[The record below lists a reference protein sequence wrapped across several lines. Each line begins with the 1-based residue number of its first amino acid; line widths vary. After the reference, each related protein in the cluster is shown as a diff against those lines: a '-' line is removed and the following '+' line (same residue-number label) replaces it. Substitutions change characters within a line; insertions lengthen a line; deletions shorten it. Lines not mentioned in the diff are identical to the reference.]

1 MLFMFKTNQN
11 SVKKVLKKRILING
25 FLLIVCISL
34 FIGFTSSDV
43 QLDHFIDLP
52 GLKKSGE
59 DWNVL
64 FQDINPEKGHIKLHH
79 DKWLMYFLHWRP
91 LTEENKNISI
101 EYVRKLML
109 SFWGPNMP
117 FTIKGNGGETEIYGH
132 KAYFIDGTIY
142 NGAIH
147 SRFIVW
153 NCPKTDRQFISDCNI
168 NLRLGTPGYLL
179 ETQKHITQTIRCH
192 EGFSKAM
199 PDKFPRTYESE
210 KWNLS
215 FNIPEN
221 WKTAEYIDKKWFPNG
236 MSNQNGSLWTLLTDS
251 RKYLELL
258 WEETDVPLNADLF
271 KSFLERITKPFTH
284 EDITLQVTQVK
295 LESVKVKNGYYMGE
309 GSHQFKQVVK
319 DKEYKSDYTFK
330 GLLWKKE
337 KRIYFLFASLIGLK
351 EFWGIKN
358 DLSPTDETLE
368 KYLHL
373 EILPNIKELDKNF
386 LK

>member
-1 MLFMFKTNQN
+1 LK
-11 SVKKVLKKRILING
+11 KKVKPSNFEK
-25 FLLIVCISL
+25 IV
-34 FIGFTSSDV
+34 
-43 QLDHFIDLP
+43 
-52 GLKKSGE
+52 
-59 DWNVL
+59 
-64 FQDINPEKGHIKLHH
+64 
-79 DKWLMYFLHWRP
+79 
-91 LTEENKNISI
+91 KNR
-101 EYVRKLML
+101 RK
-109 SFWGPNMP
+109 
-117 FTIKGNGGETEIYGH
+117 KGNGGETEIYGH

-142 NGAIH
+142 NDAIH

-153 NCPKTDRQFISDCNI
+153 NCPKTGRQFISDCNI

-179 ETQKHITQTIRCH
+179 ETQNHITQTIHCH
-192 EGFSKAM
+192 KGFSKAI
-199 PDKFPRTYESE
+199 PDTFPRTYESE

-221 WKTAEYIDKKWFPNG
+221 WKTAEYFDKKWFPNG

-284 EDITLQVTQVK
+284 EDITLQVSQIK
-295 LESVKVKNGYYMGE
+295 LESIKEEDGYYMGE
-309 GSHQFKQVVK
+309 GSHQFTQVVK
-319 DKEYKSDYTFK
+319 EKEYKSDYKFK

-358 DLSPTDETLE
+358 DLTTARTSRNQKETGLSGKLQIPNPKFQTNSKSKIPNYKTKKVE
-368 KYLHL
+368 KKNVCKHS
-373 EILPNIKELDKNF
+373 ILNSLQTCQKIFCQKMARLYD
-386 LK
+386 